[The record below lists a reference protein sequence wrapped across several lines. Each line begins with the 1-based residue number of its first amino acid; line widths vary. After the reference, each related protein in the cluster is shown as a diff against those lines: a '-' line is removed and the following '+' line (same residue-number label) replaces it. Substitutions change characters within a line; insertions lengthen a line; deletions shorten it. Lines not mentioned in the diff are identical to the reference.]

1 MPVAGLVVRA
11 LGGGTA
17 ASGSIGLLITRGL
30 LGGAVAVTKRAYNV
44 IANRIHR
51 RGRK

>member
-1 MPVAGLVVRA
+1 MPVGGLIVRG
-11 LGGGTA
+11 LGGFN
-17 ASGSIGLLITRGL
+17 INLLITRGL
-30 LGGAVAVTKRAYNV
+30 IGATAAVTKRAYNV